1 MRMLGRRRVDLFP
14 AQTCTGLGVGMLSC
28 ASEPMFLATANA
40 EKGDSEEE
48 SRKFSRLWERAESG
62 HPGPDKMTESRGERQ
77 DNGCT

>member
-1 MRMLGRRRVDLFP
+1 MFP
-14 AQTCTGLGVGMLSC
+14 AQTCTGFGIGMLSC
-28 ASEPMFLATANA
+28 ASEPMFLGTANA

-62 HPGPDKMTESRGERQ
+62 HPGPDKMAESRGKRQ